1 MASGRAE
8 SNALSKRSESK
19 GSFPRSLVIA
29 ADRVI
34 TPSRDLTPGVVEIR
48 GGRIARVREGRA
60 KRPHVKGAV
69 LAPGLIDLQINGMA
83 GVDFATCENDAD
95 LERAHRLLL
104 STGVTAY
111 LPTLISSPLVQL
123 RAALVLWRKFRDA
136 AQAPRVLG
144 VHLEGPYLNDK
155 YAGAHDLDY
164 LRPPNRQEFTSLL
177 DMAPGLVRLVTIAPE
192 LPGATPL
199 IKAAVKRSV
208 AISAG
213 HTAATY
219 DQAQSSFATGVSM
232 VTHLFN
238 AMRPMHHREPGIAGA
253 ALADDRIVTSLI
265 ADLVHLHPSVIR
277 MTLALKSFRRVA
289 LVTDAIAAA
298 GTRSRTSHLG
308 GRVLAIGD
316 APRLAGG
323 TLAGSL
329 LTLDQAIRNLVSLG
343 VPLREA
349 VLMASEV
356 PATVLRRRDLGRI
369 APSARADLVMFDRAL
384 RVQKVYVDGRLV
396 YSKGKGKRVKGKRKE
411 ESW

>member
-29 ADRVI
+29 ADRI
-34 TPSRDLTPGVVEIR
+34 IAPGRDLSPGVVEIQ
-48 GGRIARVREGRA
+48 GGRIVRVREGRT
-60 KRPHVKGAV
+60 KRADIKGAV
-69 LAPGLIDLQINGMA
+69 LAPGLIDLQINGTA
-83 GVDFATCENDAD
+83 GVDFATCESASD

-123 RAALVLWRKFRDA
+123 RAALVYWRKFKDA
-136 AQAPRVLG
+136 AQAPRILG
-144 VHLEGPYLNDK
+144 VHLEGPYLSDK
-155 YAGAHDLDY
+155 YAGAHILDH
-164 LRPPNRQEFTSLL
+164 LRAPNSEEFASLL
-177 DMAPGLVRLVTIAPE
+177 DMAPDLVRLVTLAPE
-192 LPGATPL
+192 LSGAARL
-199 IKAAVKRSV
+199 IKAAMKRSAV
-208 AISAG
+208 VSAG

-219 DQAQSSFATGVSM
+219 DQAHSSFAAGVSM

-265 ADLVHLHPSVIR
+265 VDLVHLHPSMIR
-277 MTLALKSFRRVA
+277 MTLALKGFRRVA

-298 GTRSRTSHLG
+298 GTRNRAAHLG
-308 GRVLAIGD
+308 GRALAVSD
-316 APRLAGG
+316 APRLPGG
-323 TLAGSL
+323 ILAGSL
-329 LTLDQAIRNLVSLG
+329 LTLDQAVRNVASLG

-369 APSARADLVMFDRAL
+369 AAGAHADLVMFDRAL
-384 RVQKVYVDGRLV
+384 RVQHTYVDGRLV
-396 YSKGKGKRVKGKRKE
+396 YSKGSGKRVERRGKE
-411 ESW
+411 